1 MLHPISKIA
10 TLAVA
15 APLAG
20 AMLFAAPATAAST
33 SPAAASTASAASAS
47 KKADDPFSVFAVK
60 GSASK
65 KVRPGGKI
73 TYSLKATNTGP
84 YESKA
89 GEYYIV
95 VGAPKGVDIAGKWSY
110 YGPKKSACVS
120 EDQFAF
126 CAVDKTMKVGDSVSF
141 TFEMKVKKSAKGTL
155 KTSLGV
161 LAFDVPNGAE
171 NLSREELERL
181 GVKSWLYGKRYSTHV
196 VR

>member
-1 MLHPISKIA
+1 MRHPISKIV

-15 APLAG
+15 GPLAG
-20 AMLFAAPATAAST
+20 AMLFAAPATAATAAST
-33 SPAAASTASAASAS
+33 APAAASTVSVA
-47 KKADDPFSVFAVK
+47 KQADDPFSVFAVK
-60 GSASK
+60 GSASA

-73 TYSLKATNTGP
+73 TYTLKATNTGP

-95 VGAPKGVDIAGKWSY
+95 VGAPKGVDVTGKWSY
-110 YGPKKSACVS
+110 YGPKKSACAS

-141 TFEMKVKKSAKGTL
+141 TFEMKVKKSAKGTM
-155 KTSLGV
+155 KTTLGV

-181 GVKSWLYGKRYSTHV
+181 GVKSWLYGKRHSTRV

>member
-20 AMLFAAPATAAST
+20 AMLFAAPATAASA
-33 SPAAASTASAASAS
+33 SPAAASTATAASAV
-47 KKADDPFSVFAVK
+47 KKADDPFSVFTVK
-60 GSASK
+60 GAAPK

-89 GEYYIV
+89 GEYYV
-95 VGAPKGVDIAGKWSY
+95 VVYAPKGVDVGGKWSY
-110 YGPKKSACVS
+110 YGPKKSQCVS
-120 EDQFAF
+120 DGPIAV
-126 CAVDKTMKVGDSVSF
+126 CAIDKTMKVGDSVSF
-141 TFEMKVKKSAKGTL
+141 TFKMNVKKNAKGTL
-155 KTSLGV
+155 KSTLGV
-161 LAFDVPNGAE
+161 LAYDVPNGAE

-181 GVKSWLYGKRYSTHV
+181 GVKSWLYGKQYSTRV